1 MVYSYFLIKNNK
13 LFLVIL
19 LFLILFLIYHILKL
33 KIKSSRENYIS
44 VSKKIIDN
52 KDDVFYIR
60 NFLSK
65 NEHKL
70 IINYT
75 RNHHKNI
82 NIKNHGF
89 RLNMP
94 LNNKKIYNIF
104 YSKEKIKR
112 IETIV
117 QQNTNIHLLKPNFPI
132 EYRYYP
138 KGSSGMKTH
147 SDTILFTP
155 PQYEVV
161 YTIQNS
167 SDSHTGW
174 YSKDNKLTRIHTEPN
189 SAIIIKA
196 GSNRHYVSPVT
207 VGVRS
212 ILKLIYSEI
221 RTPIKKYS

>member
-1 MVYSYFLIKNNK
+1 MIYSYFLIKNKK
-13 LFLVIL
+13 LCLVIL
-19 LFLILFLIYHILKL
+19 LFLNLMLIYHILK
-33 KIKSSRENYIS
+33 STRENYIS

-70 IINYT
+70 VINYT
-75 RNHHKNI
+75 RNQHKNR

-104 YSKEKIKR
+104 YSKEKIKK

-117 QQNTNIHLLKPNFPI
+117 EQNTSKRLLKPIFPI

-147 SDTILFTP
+147 SDTILFNP

-167 SDSHTGW
+167 SDSYTGW

-196 GSNRHYVSPVT
+196 GSNRHYVSPVKE
-207 VGVRS
+207 GDRS